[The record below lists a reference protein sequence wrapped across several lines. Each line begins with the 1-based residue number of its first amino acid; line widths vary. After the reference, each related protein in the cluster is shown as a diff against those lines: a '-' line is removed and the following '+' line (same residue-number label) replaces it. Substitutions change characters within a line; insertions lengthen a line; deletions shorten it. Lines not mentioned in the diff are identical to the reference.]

1 MERSLEPELM
11 EATTHANAYAGADF
25 SNSDISFINRLATL
39 AREYGLSSTSYA
51 MLVDLGCGPGKI
63 TEELARHWPHWDIL
77 GIDGS
82 AAMLDIALRRRD
94 NSKSLR
100 NLHYCQLNLTTLK
113 DQVSNFYRQVKII
126 VSNSLLHHLH
136 TPSTLWGVVEH
147 LAAPGVNLTLHR
159 DLRRPP
165 NSEAASDLVQRYAG
179 SSSAILYVRIVSATI
194 NYGQCWSRFGCQ
206 SWSAVTPTLTSSKTG
221 LVCYLLVSSSA
232 LPSPGFC

>member
-179 SSSAILYVRIVSATI
+179 SSSAILRQDYLASLHAAFTPIEVQSQLLHYPRLRVSVMPIAD
-194 NYGQCWSRFGCQ
+194 R
-206 SWSAVTPTLTSSKTG
+206 
-221 LVCYLLVSSSA
+221 YLEVSGHIESD
-232 LPSPGFC
+232 